1 MFGIYVRF
9 PKCTRFL
16 PIFMNGKPHDSL
28 HSEHK
33 QTALSKKLRL
43 LWVWKQYFVWM
54 NVPKLVYK
62 FNKTFTLQSMYGKF
76 TYNTCWGPMRTDVPI
91 FSFNPTF
98 KNIPLFNSYSSPSN
112 SDCTKKYLLFI
123 SGHVKKTRVSSKSCR
138 LNGGFLY
145 PTSQENLAKLN
156 FPGVGHP
163 PFRLNQQTKNVPT

>member
-1 MFGIYVRF
+1 M
-9 PKCTRFL
+9 TRFIL
-16 PIFMNGKPHDSL
+16 NTNKPHCPKNSDCFGF
-28 HSEHK
+28 ENNI
-33 QTALSKKLRL
+33 
-43 LWVWKQYFVWM
+43 FWM

-76 TYNTCWGPMRTDVPI
+76 TYNTCWGPMRTDIPI

-98 KNIPLFNSYSSPSN
+98 NNIPLFNSYSSPSN

-138 LNGGFLY
+138 LNCGFLY
-145 PTSQENLAKLN
+145 PTSQENLAKLH